1 MKKRSE
7 FLDTILQFNP
17 HYDIELIGR
26 AYDVAEEMHRGQ
38 LRKSGEPY
46 LIHPMAVAEI
56 LADLGMDE
64 ETMFKVMEGFG
75 LGMGGTYGTCGAVTG
90 AIAVLSMR
98 NSSGN
103 LETPDS
109 KGGTYK
115 IVREV
120 TEEFIEKN
128 DSLVCRELKGID
140 TGRLLRSCPGCIEDA
155 AEILAEILTKQGA

>member
-1 MKKRSE
+1 MENRAAKA
-7 FLDTILQFNP
+7 
-17 HYDIELIGR
+17 IENHNKGYNCAQSVAC
-26 AYDVAEEMHRGQ
+26 AYCDA
-38 LRKSGEPY
+38 
-46 LIHPMAVAEI
+46 A
-56 LADLGMDE
+56 GMDE

-109 KGGTYK
+109 KGGAYK

>member
-1 MKKRSE
+1 MRVIVV
-7 FLDTILQFNP
+7 D
-17 HYDIELIGR
+17 
-26 AYDVAEEMHRGQ
+26 GQ
-38 LRKSGEPY
+38 G
-46 LIHPMAVAEI
+46 
-56 LADLGMDE
+56 G
-64 ETMFKVMEGFG
+64 
-75 LGMGGTYGTCGAVTG
+75 GMGRGSACGAVTG

-155 AEILAEILTKQGA
+155 AEILAEILTKQGE